1 MDWTTIITSS
11 VGAGVISGLIAQ
23 GAPWLREAMNNGR
36 AADFSALRLA
46 LLLEDYAGQCVE
58 VHSNIGA
65 TLYVNGEGSQYGL
78 PSLPEY
84 PADIAWQA
92 LGTRLTEKVLGFRVT
107 RSDAGAEI
115 TAEWEDN
122 PGPPQERN
130 YVISDMAI
138 DVALAAVTVAE
149 HLRKKRKLSPAYPE
163 GRWNLKNYLVEKA
176 AEIAAQKARW
186 EARQAASHAEMMASI
201 EAAGAQPPG

>member
-65 TLYVNGEGSQYGL
+65 
-78 PSLPEY
+78 
-84 PADIAWQA
+84 
-92 LGTRLTEKVLGFRVT
+92 R
-107 RSDAGAEI
+107 
-115 TAEWEDN
+115 N
-122 PGPPQERN
+122 PGP
-130 YVISDMAI
+130 
-138 DVALAAVTVAE
+138 T
-149 HLRKKRKLSPAYPE
+149 
-163 GRWNLKNYLVEKA
+163 
-176 AEIAAQKARW
+176 
-186 EARQAASHAEMMASI
+186 
-201 EAAGAQPPG
+201 